1 MCNQTINGTVYF
13 VTSDNKA
20 YSYRVKMIQYSK
32 QTCKV
37 EQSTQKLWSRLKTFV
52 TSCVGATATYPPN
65 NNKQIKQTKT
75 NLTLIMRCIV
85 TIIYPAW
92 GIIFRAR
99 PRLMQKP
106 LPVANQKAILVCKHK
121 NQRSSSKSIS
131 HCWVYCQS
139 HPPSCF
145 PFLLQYYCRTSDIKI
160 SLLIGQYCV
169 RNHVIIIMI

>member
-1 MCNQTINGTVYF
+1 MCNQTINETVYS

-20 YSYRVKMIQYSK
+20 YSYWVKMIQYSK
-32 QTCKV
+32 QTYKV
-37 EQSTQKLWSRLKTFV
+37 EQSTQKLWSKLKTFV
-52 TSCVGATATYPPN
+52 TFCVAATATYFPPK
-65 NNKQIKQTKT
+65 KQQQTKT

-145 PFLLQYYCRTSDIKI
+145 PFLLEYCCRTSDVKI
-160 SLLIGQYCV
+160 SLLIGQHCV
-169 RNHVIIIMI
+169 RNYVIIIMI

>member
-1 MCNQTINGTVYF
+1 MEQCTLLHLTTKHTHTESKWYSTASKLVKL
-13 VTSDNKA
+13 NKA
-20 YSYRVKMIQYSK
+20 HRNFDRDWKHLLPPVWEPLQH
-32 QTCKV
+32 T
-37 EQSTQKLWSRLKTFV
+37 
-52 TSCVGATATYPPN
+52 PPN